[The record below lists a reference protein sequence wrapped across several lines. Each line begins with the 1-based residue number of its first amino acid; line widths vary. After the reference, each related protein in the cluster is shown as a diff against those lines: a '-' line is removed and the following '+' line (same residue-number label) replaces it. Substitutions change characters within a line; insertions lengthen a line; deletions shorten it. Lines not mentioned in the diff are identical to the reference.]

1 MKTQIISQYETPTTV
16 DKVLALLAE
25 HGRSARLVA
34 GGTDIL
40 LELERGGRPGVHML
54 IDVTRIPGLNRITQ
68 DEAGS
73 IHLGPLVTHNQVIAS
88 DLIVQHAF
96 PLAQACWEIA
106 SPQIRNRGT
115 VAGNVIT
122 GSPANDT
129 ISPLWALDASVTLAS
144 VRGQRTVPLRQFYT
158 GVRRTVMEPDE
169 MMVDMVIPAM
179 PATARGAFV
188 KLGLRRA
195 QAISVAHLSLVV
207 DFAADGET
215 VTAVSLAQGS
225 VAPTIISTP
234 SAETYLI
241 GKKLS
246 DETIAEAARLAAET
260 ATPIDDVR
268 GPASYR
274 RDMIRVMTQRGLA
287 TLQARQERANW
298 PQDPVM
304 LWGDTNGV
312 YPTGPQ
318 FEASHDLETPITATV
333 NGKVVTAVGGNHKTL
348 LRWLREEGLLT
359 GAKEGCAEGECG
371 ACTIFLDGMAVMA
384 CLVPAPRAH
393 GANITTIEGLPNYP
407 QSTANEQ
414 LHPLQQAFIDTG
426 AVQCGYCTPGFL
438 MSGALLLQEQPQP
451 DLTHI
456 EQAFTGNLCRC
467 TGYYKIIEAVE
478 KAASQPSD

>member
-16 DKVLALLAE
+16 EKVLALLAE

-40 LELERGGRPGVHML
+40 LELERGGRPGVYRL
-54 IDVTRIPGLNRITQ
+54 IDVTRIPGLNQIT
-68 DEAGS
+68 EEGS
-73 IHLGPLVTHNQVIAS
+73 GTIHLGPLVTHNQVIAS
-88 DLIVQHAF
+88 DLVVQHAF
-96 PLAQACWEIA
+96 PLAQACWELA
-106 SPQIRNRGT
+106 SPQIRNRAT
-115 VAGNVIT
+115 VAGNLIT

-129 ISPLWALDASVTLAS
+129 ISPLWALNASVTLAS

-158 GVRRTVMEPDE
+158 GVRRTVMAPDE
-169 MMVDMVIPAM
+169 MLIDISIPPL
-179 PATARGAFV
+179 PAAARGTFV

-195 QAISVAHLSLVV
+195 QAISVAHLAIVL

-215 VTAVSLAQGS
+215 VTAVSIAQGS

-234 SAETYLI
+234 SAEAYLT
-241 GKKLS
+241 GKKLTN
-246 DETIAEAARLAAET
+246 EAIAEAARLTAET

-274 RDMIRVMTQRGLA
+274 REMIRVMTQRGLA
-287 TLQARQERANW
+287 ALAAGQERANW

-304 LWGDTNGV
+304 LWGSTNGI
-312 YPTGPQ
+312 YPTGPE
-318 FEASHDLETPITATV
+318 FEASHDLAAPITATV

-359 GAKEGCAEGECG
+359 GVKEGCAEGECG
-371 ACTIFLDGMAVMA
+371 ACTVFLDGLAVMA

-393 GANITTIEGLPNYP
+393 GANIVTIEGLPSYQQPVTN
-407 QSTANEQ
+407 AQ
-414 LHPLQQAFIDTG
+414 LHPLQQTFIDTG

-438 MSGALLLQEQPQP
+438 MSGALLLEEQPHP
-451 DLTHI
+451 DLAHI

-478 KAASQPSD
+478 KASER